1 MTRITITHLSG
12 SKANQTE
19 SFEAARFEELILGR
33 DSAATVVFDPQRDDL
48 VSRQHAA
55 IRVSKD
61 NPPSYLLVD
70 KGSSNGT
77 FHNGRPVKGAVTLA
91 PGDTI
96 ELGEGGP
103 RLMFDLEPRPL
114 PAVPPTRLNTKAL
127 DETHVIRPPASTGD
141 TRPAVVQDTRRP
153 ASTASATAKP
163 AADKSTAKA
172 AEKPADN
179 RVGKETVM
187 RMMDQQRRSTGRKLA
202 IGGGIA
208 VVLIAV
214 IFGALVHFGILLGK
228 SPKEIV
234 AEFGDATVVVE
245 AHYRI
250 IDKSTGRAVYQ
261 RTCVLE
267 NSPLPCFLQFDNGP
281 VMRWLTVDDDDHRG
295 LPIESAGSGSGFVVN
310 DSGFILT
317 NKHVAQGWRVPQW
330 DNFGVEAGI
339 LIKIDQGKLQIG
351 RFNPMNVASL
361 RGWDFDNPVKLIRPD
376 FRVAGGMG
384 FSNASDTML
393 DGRNESLT
401 VRFPNTRDSID
412 AQLVKA
418 SADADVAEIKIATTQ
433 KLPTINLASV
443 GSRPSVG
450 ERVTVLGYPGISEQK
465 VAIIQSSEGGKLK
478 ERVELIPQPT
488 VTEGIIAKVGDP
500 VKSDKNIQTY
510 DTLGDVYQLTV
521 TATGHGNSGGPVFNS
536 DGKVI
541 GLFTYSKSRGDER
554 VTFAVPIQY
563 GLDLL
568 LH

>member
-19 SFEAARFEELILGR
+19 SFEMERFEELILGR
-33 DSAATVVFDPQRDDL
+33 DPAATIVFDPQRDDL

-55 IRVSKD
+55 IRITKD
-61 NPPSYLLVD
+61 TPPNYLLGD

-77 FHNGRPVKGAVTLA
+77 FHNGRPVKGEVTLA

-103 RLMFDLEPRPL
+103 RLSLDLEPRPL

-127 DETHVIRPPASTGD
+127 DETRISRPSAA
-141 TRPAVVQDTRRP
+141 TRPA
-153 ASTASATAKP
+153 ASATGAAKT
-163 AADKSTAKA
+163 AGDTSTAKSTARPT
-172 AEKPADN
+172 EKPADN

-187 RMMDQQRRSTGRKLA
+187 RMMDQQRRSTSRKIA

-208 VVLIAV
+208 VVLIGIIV
-214 IFGALVHFGILLGK
+214 GALIHFGVLFGK

-250 IDKSTGRAVYQ
+250 IDKSTGRPIYQ
-261 RTCVLE
+261 RTCVLD

-295 LPIESAGSGSGFVVN
+295 LPIESAGSGSGFIVN

-339 LIKIDQGKLQIG
+339 LINLVQGKLQIG
-351 RFNPMNVASL
+351 RFNPMNFASL

-376 FRVAGGMG
+376 FRVPGGMG
-384 FSNASDTML
+384 FSIASDAML

-418 SADADVAEIKIATTQ
+418 SADADVAEIKIASSQ

-450 ERVTVLGYPGISEQK
+450 ERVIVLGYPGISEQK
-465 VAIIQSSEGGKLK
+465 VAIIQSSEGGKIK
-478 ERVELIPQPT
+478 ERMEVIPQPT
-488 VTEGIIAKVGDP
+488 VTEGIIANLGDA
-500 VKSDKNIQTY
+500 VKTEKNVQTF

-541 GLFTYSKSRGDER
+541 GLFTYSRSRGDER